1 MAYVMEASQELEKEV
16 IILDR
21 PNPVSGLKMEGNLVE
36 EDVRSFVGLL
46 PIPNRH
52 GMTIGELALL
62 FKNEFG
68 YTCDL
73 TVVSMDN
80 WAREMYYDDTGL
92 FWVSPSPNT
101 TNIEMNILY
110 TGTCLIEGTNI
121 SEGRGTVRPFEQ
133 LGAPFINGYAL
144 AKELN
149 RKKIP
154 GILAR
159 PTSFIP
165 TYQKYKDEICS
176 GVQLHIV
183 DRDQVNS
190 LYTGITVL
198 ETIASMYPHQFTFIC
213 NEQNDYFFDL
223 LAGTKKLRQI
233 ILEGRSKEFFQ
244 SCEEQ
249 LESFKKL
256 KNKYILYQ

>member
-1 MAYVMEASQELEKEV
+1 MVKDPDATVLPTELPETMPCMALAATAVLAVPPVNL
-16 IILDR
+16 
-21 PNPVSGLKMEGNLVE
+21 PVSDKAKSLKK
-36 EDVRSFVGLL
+36 RPIFVWTRMT
-46 PIPNRH
+46 PKNR
-52 GMTIGELALL
+52 
-62 FKNEFG
+62 
-68 YTCDL
+68 
-73 TVVSMDN
+73 
-80 WAREMYYDDTGL
+80 
-92 FWVSPSPNT
+92 
-101 TNIEMNILY
+101 
-110 TGTCLIEGTNI
+110 
-121 SEGRGTVRPFEQ
+121 
-133 LGAPFINGYAL
+133 
-144 AKELN
+144 N
-149 RKKIP
+149 RKIN
-154 GILAR
+154 
-159 PTSFIP
+159 F
-165 TYQKYKDEICS
+165 DEICS